1 MTCECSLDHHT
12 PGLGG
17 VITVVLFAECL
28 ESAEATLDSVI
39 VLSKR
44 RRLSYES
51 FAFLPRESY

>member
-1 MTCECSLDHHT
+1 
-12 PGLGG
+12 
-17 VITVVLFAECL
+17 VVLFAECL